1 MSENIMEK
9 FTPQLKKMAKS
20 DDLIFAQGVSF
31 YVQAVLVPE
40 LVVRLIKEDMDV
52 GIGEAREILKDSVE
66 VGDILQEELD
76 EEVVS

>member
-1 MSENIMEK
+1 
-9 FTPQLKKMAKS
+9 
-20 DDLIFAQGVSF
+20 LIFAQGVSF